1 MGRCIYCLDKT
12 TTVAEW
18 VSVKD
23 RLPEKSGCY
32 LAITT
37 AGNRS
42 VLDYSNK
49 YKMFNCFDDIE
60 PKGLEIEVTHW
71 MPLPELP
78 KEVEE

>member
-32 LAITT
+32 LAITI
-37 AGNRS
+37 AGS
-42 VLDYSNK
+42 ILVLNYSNK
-49 YKMFNCFDDIE
+49 YKMFNCFDDLE
-60 PKGLEIEVTHW
+60 PNGNQLEVTHW
-71 MPLPELP
+71 MPIPEPP
-78 KEVEE
+78 KEDE